1 MEVNRPEVRT
11 ANAGRTKMALL
22 PVRPAPLTMT
32 WVCRSE
38 EFQLCLASSCFETIS
53 VLLRRLTEVRLGT
66 IDRAIRN
73 SGTIDRAIRN
83 SGTIDRAIRNS
94 GTIDRAIR
102 NSGTI
107 DRAIRNNGTIYCAV
121 KSNGTTECA
130 IRSN

>member
-38 EFQLCLASSCFETIS
+38 EFQLCLASSCFETTS

-73 SGTIDRAIRN
+73 N
-83 SGTIDRAIRNS
+83 
-94 GTIDRAIR
+94 
-102 NSGTI
+102 GTI
-107 DRAIRNNGTIYCAV
+107 DRAIRNNGTVDRAIRN
-121 KSNGTTECA
+121 NGTVERA
-130 IRSN
+130 IRNNGTVERAIRNNGTVERAVRNNGTV

>member
-32 WVCRSE
+32 WVCRCE

-53 VLLRRLTEVRLGT
+53 LFLRRLTEVCL
-66 IDRAIRN
+66 
-73 SGTIDRAIRN
+73 
-83 SGTIDRAIRNS
+83 

>member
-32 WVCRSE
+32 WVCRCE

-53 VLLRRLTEVRLGT
+53 LFLRRLTEVCL
-66 IDRAIRN
+66 
-73 SGTIDRAIRN
+73 
-83 SGTIDRAIRNS
+83 GTIDRAIRNS

-107 DRAIRNNGTIYCAV
+107 DRAIRNNGTIDRAIRNNGTIYCAV